1 MEKEEVYMPTSD
13 IEEIHHDGVVR
24 GTGKDV
30 FGREDNH
37 QIKYKT
43 LTWPLVTVLMITEIV

>member
-1 MEKEEVYMPTSD
+1 MEKEEVYMPSSD